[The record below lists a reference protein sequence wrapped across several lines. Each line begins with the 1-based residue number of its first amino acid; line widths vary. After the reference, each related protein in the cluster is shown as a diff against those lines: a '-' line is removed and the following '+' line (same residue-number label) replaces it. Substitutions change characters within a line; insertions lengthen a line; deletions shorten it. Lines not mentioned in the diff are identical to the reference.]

1 MKKKK
6 IKIIIILAVLAA
18 GAAAGWYFLGWGGEE
33 PVYREISPVRGD
45 IRLTISTTGVVEPQ
59 NRLEVKPPISGR
71 VEEIL
76 VREGDRVEAGSI
88 LAILSSSDRASLLD
102 AARFRDEKTLKYWEE
117 VYRPSPLIAPIAGE
131 VIVRSVEPGQTVS
144 GNDVVLVISD
154 RLIVKAQVDE
164 TDIGKVKK
172 GQEATISLD
181 AYPETKV
188 SSTVDHIAFESK
200 TVSNVTIYEVDILP
214 RTVPELFRSG
224 MTANVE
230 IVREIKRDVL
240 TLPLEAVERG
250 RRGASVLV
258 PGEGKQPPERRPVKT
273 GLSDGVQVEIVSGVG
288 PEDRVLVAG
297 RRGPAPANRQ
307 NQGGANPL
315 MPNRPRRR

>member
-1 MKKKK
+1 MKKTK
-6 IKIIIILAVLAA
+6 IKIIIILAVLAV
-18 GAAAGWYFLGWGGEE
+18 GGAAGWYFLGRGGEE
-33 PVYREISPVRGD
+33 QLYREITPVRGE
-45 IRLTISTTGVVEPQ
+45 IRITISTTGVVEPQ

-71 VEEIL
+71 VEEIR

-102 AARFRDEKTLKYWEE
+102 AARFRDDETLKYWEE

-144 GNDVVLVISD
+144 GNDVILVISD

-188 SSTVDHIAFESK
+188 LSTVDHIAFESQL
-200 TVSNVTIYEVDILP
+200 VSNVTIYEVDILP
-214 RTVPELFRSG
+214 RSVPEIFRSG

-230 IVREIKRDVL
+230 IVQEIKRDVL
-240 TLPLEAVERG
+240 TLPREAVARG
-250 RRGASVLV
+250 QGGATVLV
-258 PGEGKQPPERRPVKT
+258 AGEGKQSPERRRVKT
-273 GLSDGVQVEIVSGVG
+273 GLSDGDRVEIVSGVG
-288 PEDRVLVAG
+288 SEDRVLIAVSPRFSASV
-297 RRGPAPANRQ
+297 RNS
-307 NQGGANPL
+307 GGSNPL
-315 MPNRPRRR
+315 MGRRR

>member
-1 MKKKK
+1 MSKKKTK
-6 IKIIIILAVLAA
+6 LIILSAVLATA
-18 GAAAGWYFLGWGGEE
+18 GAAGWYFLGRGGDR
-33 PVYREISPVRGD
+33 PVYREISPARGD
-45 IRLTISTTGVVEPQ
+45 IRIVISTTGVVEPQ

-102 AARFRDEKTLKYWEE
+102 AARFRDEATLKYWEE

-131 VIVRSVEPGQTVS
+131 VIVRSVEPGQTVT

-172 GQEATISLD
+172 GQEAVISLD
-181 AYPETKV
+181 AYPETRV
-188 SSTVDHIAFESK
+188 PSTVDHIAFESK

-214 RTVPELFRSG
+214 RVVPEIFRSG

-230 IVREIKRDVL
+230 IVRESKSDVL
-240 TLPLEAVERG
+240 TLPLEAVERE
-250 RRGASVLV
+250 REGASVLV
-258 PGEGKQPPERRPVKT
+258 AGEGKESPRRRPVEI
-273 GLSDGVQVEIVSGVG
+273 GLSDGFRVEIVSGLG
-288 PEDRVLVAG
+288 EEDRVLIVS
-297 RRGPAPANRQ
+297 RRGPLPANRADR
-307 NQGGANPL
+307 GSPF
-315 MPNRPRRR
+315 MPSRRR